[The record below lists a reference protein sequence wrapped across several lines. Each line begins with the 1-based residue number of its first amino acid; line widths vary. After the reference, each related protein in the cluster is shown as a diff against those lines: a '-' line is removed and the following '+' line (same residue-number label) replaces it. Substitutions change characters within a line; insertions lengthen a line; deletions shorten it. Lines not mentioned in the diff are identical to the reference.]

1 MANLSWSASIEMT
14 EKPDLAKVVY
24 KCVQCGSDITSEQ
37 LSIMLEIKCP
47 NCGYRVLRK
56 MRPTVVKQTKA
67 R

>member
-1 MANLSWSASIEMT
+1 MA
-14 EKPDLAKVVY
+14 EKQSLAGIVY
-24 KCVQCGSDITSEQ
+24 QCVQCGSEITSEQ

-56 MRPTVVKQTKA
+56 TRPPVVKRVKA

>member
-1 MANLSWSASIEMT
+1 MVENESAPAVI
-14 EKPDLAKVVY
+14 Y
-24 KCVQCGSDITSEQ
+24 KCVQCGSEITSEQ

-56 MRPTVVKQTKA
+56 MRPTVVKQIKS